1 MKLMRSSVL
10 VIGLVFLAAIGC
22 RGGGQIYNI
31 QNAPITTA
39 SGKAVTLDQVAKAI
53 IEAGTERKWSMAVVK
68 PGLIVVTLNVRSHQA
83 VVDIAYTTKNYS
95 ITYKDS
101 TNLKYDAKQNTIHE
115 NYRSWIQYLDNAIKS
130 RLVTAGS

>member
-1 MKLMRSSVL
+1 MKLMRSSAL
-10 VIGLVFLAAIGC
+10 VIGLILLTTIGC

-68 PGLIVVTLNVRSHQA
+68 PGLIVGTLNVRSHQA

-101 TNLKYDAKQNTIHE
+101 TNLKYNAKQNTIHE

>member
-68 PGLIVVTLNVRSHQA
+68 PGLIVGTLNVRSHQA

>member
-10 VIGLVFLAAIGC
+10 LIGIMFLAAMGC
-22 RGGGQIYNI
+22 RGGGQIYNV

-39 SGKAVTLDQVAKAI
+39 TGKGVTLDQVTKAI
-53 IEAGTERKWSMAVVK
+53 IEAGTERKWTMAVVK
-68 PGLIVVTLNVRSHQA
+68 PGLIVGTLNVRSHQA
-83 VVDIAYTTKNYS
+83 VVDIAYNTKSYS

-101 TNLKYDAKQNTIHE
+101 TNLKYNAEQKTIHE
-115 NYRSWIQYLDNAIKS
+115 NYRSWIQYLDNAIKT

>member
-10 VIGLVFLAAIGC
+10 LIGILCLAAVGC

-31 QNAPITTA
+31 KDAPITTA
-39 SGKAVTLDQVAKAI
+39 TGKGVTLDQVTKAI
-53 IEAGTERKWSMAVVK
+53 VEAGTERKWSMAVVK
-68 PGLIVVTLNVRSHQA
+68 PGLIVGTLNVRSHQA
-83 VVDIAYTTKNYS
+83 VVDIAYNTKSYS

-101 TNLKYDAKQNTIHE
+101 TNLHYNDEKKTIHE